1 MTPRPLRILCPTYW
15 YPSYADDTQA
25 IYVHDINR
33 HLVRQGHQVTVVT
46 PGRPGVPER
55 ETFDGVEVV
64 RFPLKLPEDLTYGR
78 VAQSKVTKLAKL
90 NRLLIMAR
98 YLYAQYR
105 YSVREGRRMRA
116 DIVHGHWAIPTGPA
130 LVAVAKK
137 LRIPSVI
144 TLHGGDVYVNAAE
157 GYDFPTRWYVRPVLE
172 WTLRHASALTAISED
187 CKQHAL
193 NAGAYESSITVV
205 MNGAD
210 LRRFSPV
217 EAGTESNDF
226 GTRMI
231 FACRQLFP
239 RKGIR
244 FLIEAVAALR
254 PKYPDISLIIAGDGF
269 ERPTLEKLARDRG
282 LADRT
287 QFLGWMANKDLPKYF
302 RGCAVSVIP
311 SLEEGFGIPAAE
323 AMGCETPVVASD
335 AGGLPEVVEDGVT
348 GYVVPK
354 GDSHAL
360 AEAIDRL
367 LGDADLRSRMGK
379 AGRVRA
385 LARFDWDRTVEQF
398 DEVYAKVMAPKPGSS
413 ISADV
418 RPSQSLKIL
427 KTSYE
432 YPPLGGGGAKVVY
445 GIATRLAARGH
456 EVDLFTMGFHG
467 LPSREK
473 VMGVDVRRVP
483 GIRVSMSTCYF
494 PEMIPYVIFTSFMAV
509 RKARIRNYFLN
520 HTHFIFPGGIV
531 AYLVKRRTGL
541 PYIITAHGS
550 DVPHYN
556 PNRFRMLHR
565 LLRPFWRRIVA
576 DADLIICPSKSI
588 EDLIKMHGAN
598 ANTRIIPNA
607 IDTDKFRPRR
617 KNPRNLLVVTRMFE
631 RKGVQYLLRALA
643 RRSAEFD
650 INIVGDGPYLQTLK
664 NQAKELKIEAKFWG
678 HLDND
683 SQDLKDLYETAPIF
697 VFTSEAENFPIV
709 LLEAMIAGAAI
720 ITTSGTGCAEVVGD
734 AALLVP
740 VRNPEAIRAALD
752 RLVADPDLVAR
763 LGTAA
768 RERVIA
774 RFGWDGVIDQHIE
787 AYRQYGRA

>member
-1 MTPRPLRILCPTYW
+1 MTESLRILCPTYW

-33 HLVRQGHQVTVVT
+33 HLVRQGHKVCVVT
-46 PGRPGVPER
+46 PGRPGVPAR

-64 RFPLKLPEDLTYGR
+64 RFPFELPEDLTYGR

-90 NRLLIMAR
+90 NRLFIMAR
-98 YLYAQYR
+98 YLIAQYR
-105 YSVREGRRMRA
+105 HSVKEGRRFGA
-116 DIVHGHWAIPTGPA
+116 EIVHGHWAIPTGPA
-130 LVAVAKK
+130 LVAIARTLK
-137 LRIPSVI
+137 IPSVI
-144 TLHGGDVYVNAAE
+144 TLHGGDVYVNTAE
-157 GYDFPTRWYVRPVLE
+157 GYDFPTRWYVRPVLA
-172 WTLRHASALTAISED
+172 WTLRKASALTAISED

-193 NAGAYESSITVV
+193 NAGAYASSISVV

-210 LRRFSPV
+210 LRRFSPAPPADV
-217 EAGTESNDF
+217 PAF
-226 GTRMI
+226 GPRMI

-244 FLIEAVAALR
+244 FLIEAVAKLR
-254 PKYPDISLIIAGDGF
+254 PKYPDINLIIAGDGF
-269 ERPTLEKLARDRG
+269 ERPTLEKLAKDRG
-282 LADRT
+282 LGDRT
-287 QFLGWMANKDLPKYF
+287 QFLGWMANKDLPQYY

-335 AGGLPEVVEDGVT
+335 AGGLPEVVENGVT
-348 GYVVPK
+348 GFVVPK
-354 GDSHAL
+354 GDADAL
-360 AEAIDRL
+360 AAAIDRL
-367 LGDADLRSRMGK
+367 LADADLRKRMGK
-379 AGRVRA
+379 AGRARA

-398 DEVYAKVMAPKPGSS
+398 NLVYDKVIAKKPGALKP
-413 ISADV
+413 ADP
-418 RPSQSLKIL
+418 RQAQSLKIL
-427 KTSYE
+427 TTSYE

-456 EVDLFTMGFHG
+456 EVDLLTMGFRG
-467 LPSREK
+467 LPAREVVK
-473 VMGVDVRRVP
+473 GVNVRRVP

-509 RKARIRNYFLN
+509 KKAYALKYSLN

-531 AYLVKRRTGL
+531 AYLVKWRTGL

-556 PNRFRMLHR
+556 PNRFRLLHR
-565 LLRPFWRRIVA
+565 MLRPFWRKIVS

-588 EDLIKMHGAN
+588 EDLIKLNGVHV
-598 ANTRIIPNA
+598 NTRIIPNA
-607 IDTDKFRPRR
+607 IDTDKFKPRK
-617 KNPRNLLVVTRMFE
+617 KNPRNLLIVTRMFE
-631 RKGVQYLLRALA
+631 RKGVQYVLRALA
-643 RRSAEFD
+643 GRSAEFD

-664 NQAKELKIEAKFWG
+664 NLAKELKIEARFWG
-678 HLDND
+678 HVDND
-683 SQDLKDLYETAPIF
+683 SQELRELYETAPIF

-740 VRNPEAIRAALD
+740 AKDPEAIRAALD
-752 RLVADPDLVAR
+752 KLIADPALVAQ

-774 RFGWDGVIDQHIE
+774 RFGWDGVIDQHLE
-787 AYRQYGRA
+787 AYRQYGRR

>member
-1 MTPRPLRILCPTYW
+1 MTESLKILCPTYW

-33 HLVRQGHQVTVVT
+33 HLVRQGHKVCVVT
-46 PGRPGVPER
+46 PGRPGVPAR

-64 RFPLKLPEDLTYGR
+64 RFPFELPEDLTYGR

-90 NRLLIMAR
+90 NRLFIMAR
-98 YLYAQYR
+98 YLIAQYR
-105 YSVREGRRMRA
+105 HSVKEGRRFGA
-116 DIVHGHWAIPTGPA
+116 EIVHGHWAIPTGPA
-130 LVAVAKK
+130 LVAIARTLK
-137 LRIPSVI
+137 IPSVI
-144 TLHGGDVYVNAAE
+144 TLHGGDVYVNTAE
-157 GYDFPTRWYVRPVLE
+157 GYDFPTRWYVRPVLA
-172 WTLRHASALTAISED
+172 WTLRKASALTAISED

-193 NAGAYESSITVV
+193 NAGAYASSISVV

-210 LRRFSPV
+210 LRRFSPAPPADV
-217 EAGTESNDF
+217 PAF
-226 GTRMI
+226 GPRMI

-244 FLIEAVAALR
+244 FLIEAVAKLR
-254 PKYPDISLIIAGDGF
+254 PKYPDINLIIAGDGF
-269 ERPTLEKLARDRG
+269 ERPTLEKLAKDRG
-282 LADRT
+282 LGDRT
-287 QFLGWMANKDLPKYF
+287 QFLGWMANKDLPQYY

-335 AGGLPEVVEDGVT
+335 AGGLPEVVENGVT
-348 GYVVPK
+348 GFVVPK
-354 GDSHAL
+354 GDADAL
-360 AEAIDRL
+360 AAAIDRL
-367 LGDADLRSRMGK
+367 LADADLRKRMGK
-379 AGRVRA
+379 AGRARA

-398 DEVYAKVMAPKPGSS
+398 NLVYDKVIAKKPGALKP
-413 ISADV
+413 ADP
-418 RPSQSLKIL
+418 RQAQSLKIL
-427 KTSYE
+427 TTSYE

-456 EVDLFTMGFHG
+456 EVDLLTMGFRG
-467 LPSREK
+467 LPAREVVK
-473 VMGVDVRRVP
+473 GVNVRRVP

-509 RKARIRNYFLN
+509 KKAYALKYSLN

-531 AYLVKRRTGL
+531 AYLVKWRTGL

-556 PNRFRMLHR
+556 PNRFRLLHR
-565 LLRPFWRRIVA
+565 MLRPFWRKIVS

-588 EDLIKMHGAN
+588 EDLIKLNGVHV
-598 ANTRIIPNA
+598 NTRIIPNA
-607 IDTDKFRPRR
+607 IDTDKFKPRK
-617 KNPRNLLVVTRMFE
+617 KNPRNLLIVTRMFE
-631 RKGVQYLLRALA
+631 RKGVQYVLRALA
-643 RRSAEFD
+643 GRSAEFD

-664 NQAKELKIEAKFWG
+664 NLAKELKIEARFWG
-678 HLDND
+678 HVDND
-683 SQDLKDLYETAPIF
+683 SQELRELYETAPIF

-740 VRNPEAIRAALD
+740 AKDPEAIRAALD
-752 RLVADPDLVAR
+752 KLIADPALVAQ

-774 RFGWDGVIDQHIE
+774 RFGWDGVIDQHLE
-787 AYRQYGRA
+787 AYRQYGRR

>member
-1 MTPRPLRILCPTYW
+1 MTEPLRILCPTYW

-33 HLVRQGHQVTVVT
+33 HLVRQGHQVCVVT
-46 PGRPGVPER
+46 PGRPGVPAR

-64 RFPLKLPEDLTYGR
+64 RFPFELPEDLTYGR

-90 NRLLIMAR
+90 NRLFIMAR
-98 YLYAQYR
+98 YLIAQYR
-105 YSVREGRRMRA
+105 HSVKEGRRFGA
-116 DIVHGHWAIPTGPA
+116 QIVHGHWAIPTGPA
-130 LVAVAKK
+130 LVAIARTLK
-137 LRIPSVI
+137 IPSVI
-144 TLHGGDVYVNAAE
+144 TLHGGDVYVNTAE
-157 GYDFPTRWYVRPVLE
+157 GYDFPTRWYVRPVLA
-172 WTLRHASALTAISED
+172 WTLRKASALTAISED

-193 NAGAYESSITVV
+193 NAGAYESSISVV

-210 LRRFSPV
+210 LRRFSPAPRSEV
-217 EAGTESNDF
+217 PAF
-226 GTRMI
+226 GPRMI

-244 FLIEAVAALR
+244 FLIEAVAKLK
-254 PKYPDISLIIAGDGF
+254 PKYPDINLIIAGDGF
-269 ERPTLEKLARDRG
+269 ERPTLEQLAKDRG
-282 LADRT
+282 LGDRT
-287 QFLGWMANKDLPKYF
+287 QFLGWMANKDLPQYF

-335 AGGLPEVVEDGVT
+335 AGGLPEVVENGVT
-348 GYVVPK
+348 GFVVPK
-354 GDSHAL
+354 GDADAL
-360 AEAIDRL
+360 AQAIDRL
-367 LGDADLRSRMGK
+367 LADADLRASMGK
-379 AGRVRA
+379 AGRARA

-398 DEVYAKVMAPKPGSS
+398 NGVYEKVIAKKPGALTP
-413 ISADV
+413 ADP
-418 RPSQSLKIL
+418 RQAQSLKIL

-456 EVDLFTMGFHG
+456 DVDLLTMGFRG
-467 LPSREK
+467 LPARENVK
-473 VMGVDVRRVP
+473 GVHVRRVP

-509 RKARIRNYFLN
+509 KKAYALKYSLN

-531 AYLVKRRTGL
+531 AYLVKWRTGL

-556 PNRFRMLHR
+556 PNRFRLLHR
-565 LLRPFWRRIVA
+565 MLRPFWRKIVS

-588 EDLIKMHGAN
+588 EDLIKLNGVHV
-598 ANTRIIPNA
+598 NTRIIPNA
-607 IDTDKFRPRR
+607 IDTDKFKPRK
-617 KNPRNLLVVTRMFE
+617 KNPRNLLIVTRMFE
-631 RKGVQYLLRALA
+631 RKGVQYVLRALA
-643 RRSAEFD
+643 GRSAEFD

-664 NQAKELKIEAKFWG
+664 NLAKELKIDAHFWG
-678 HLDND
+678 HVDND
-683 SQDLKDLYETAPIF
+683 SQHLRDLYETAPIF

-740 VRNPEAIRAALD
+740 PKDPEAIRAALD
-752 RLVADPDLVAR
+752 KLIADPALVTQ

-774 RFGWDGVIDQHIE
+774 RFGWDGVIDQHLE
-787 AYRQYGRA
+787 AYRQYGRQ

>member
-1 MTPRPLRILCPTYW
+1 MTESLRILCPTYW

-33 HLVRQGHQVTVVT
+33 HLVRQGHKVCVVT
-46 PGRPGVPER
+46 PGRPGVPAR

-64 RFPLKLPEDLTYGR
+64 RFPFELPEDLTYGR

-90 NRLLIMAR
+90 NRLFIMAR
-98 YLYAQYR
+98 YLIAQYR
-105 YSVREGRRMRA
+105 HSVKEGRRFGA
-116 DIVHGHWAIPTGPA
+116 EIVHGHWAIPTGPA
-130 LVAVAKK
+130 LVAIARK
-137 LRIPSVI
+137 LKIPSVI
-144 TLHGGDVYVNAAE
+144 TLHGGDVYVNTAE
-157 GYDFPTRWYVRPVLE
+157 GYDFPTRWYVRPVLA
-172 WTLRHASALTAISED
+172 WTLRKASALTAISED

-193 NAGAYESSITVV
+193 NAGAYESSISVV

-210 LRRFSPV
+210 LRRFSP
-217 EAGTESNDF
+217 AAPNDVPAF
-226 GTRMI
+226 GPRMI

-244 FLIEAVAALR
+244 FLIEAVAKLR
-254 PKYPDISLIIAGDGF
+254 PKYPDINLIIAGDGF
-269 ERPTLEKLARDRG
+269 ERPTLEKLAQDRG
-282 LADRT
+282 LGDRT
-287 QFLGWMANKDLPKYF
+287 QFLGWMANKDLPQYF

-335 AGGLPEVVEDGVT
+335 AGGLPEVVENGVT
-348 GYVVPK
+348 GFVVPK
-354 GDSHAL
+354 GDADAL
-360 AEAIDRL
+360 AQAIDRL
-367 LGDADLRSRMGK
+367 LADANLRTSMGK
-379 AGRVRA
+379 AGRARA

-398 DEVYAKVMAPKPGSS
+398 NLVYEKVIARKPGALKP
-413 ISADV
+413 AD
-418 RPSQSLKIL
+418 PGQAQSLKIL

-456 EVDLFTMGFHG
+456 DVDLLTMGFRG
-467 LPSREK
+467 LPARENVK
-473 VMGVDVRRVP
+473 GVHVRRVP

-509 RKARIRNYFLN
+509 KKAYALKYSLN

-531 AYLVKRRTGL
+531 AYLVKWRTGL

-556 PNRFRMLHR
+556 PNRFRLLHR
-565 LLRPFWRRIVA
+565 MLRPFWRKIVS

-588 EDLIKMHGAN
+588 EDLIKLNGVHV
-598 ANTRIIPNA
+598 NTRVIPNA
-607 IDTDKFRPRR
+607 IDTDKFKPRT
-617 KNPRNLLVVTRMFE
+617 KNPRNLLIVTRMFE
-631 RKGVQYLLRALA
+631 RKGVQYVLRALA
-643 RRSAEFD
+643 GRSAEFD

-664 NQAKELKIEAKFWG
+664 NLAKELKIEAHFWG
-678 HLDND
+678 HVDND
-683 SQDLKDLYETAPIF
+683 SQELRDLYETAPIF

-740 VRNPEAIRAALD
+740 PKDPEAIRAALD
-752 RLVADPDLVAR
+752 KLIADPVLVAH
-763 LGTAA
+763 LGAAA
-768 RERVIA
+768 RARVIA
-774 RFGWDGVIDQHIE
+774 RFGWDGVIDQHLE
-787 AYRQYGRA
+787 AYRQYGRP